1 VASDAALLANYSV
14 LNGQFIH
21 AAAGAGLGGSGAA
34 RVDWFANTACQDE
47 SRVLERG
54 IPASR
59 EVIVTYSVRY
69 QAGFVYDWRGR
80 GPCTGNAKKL
90 FFLYAVNGSRFDFIS
105 ENHFLGMGSDY
116 DHPLF
121 SQNRGT
127 TMSDEQ
133 LGDGQWHRITIH
145 VRQSSTATATDGLIE
160 GWIDGVQRWS
170 YPNVASNASG
180 GWNYFR
186 LPATFNQGSPVTQ
199 SEWIDNVT
207 AWVP

>member
-1 VASDAALLANYSV
+1 MDYTEQLLQRAIADLAAEFEGIFSRGTIERYVREAQQQLDSV
-14 LNGQFIH
+14 
-21 AAAGAGLGGSGAA
+21 GGTGGRINFARA

-105 ENHFLGMGSDY
+105 ENHVLGMGSDY

-145 VRQSSTATATDGLIE
+145 VR
-160 GWIDGVQRWS
+160 
-170 YPNVASNASG
+170 
-180 GWNYFR
+180 
-186 LPATFNQGSPVTQ
+186 
-199 SEWIDNVT
+199 
-207 AWVP
+207 